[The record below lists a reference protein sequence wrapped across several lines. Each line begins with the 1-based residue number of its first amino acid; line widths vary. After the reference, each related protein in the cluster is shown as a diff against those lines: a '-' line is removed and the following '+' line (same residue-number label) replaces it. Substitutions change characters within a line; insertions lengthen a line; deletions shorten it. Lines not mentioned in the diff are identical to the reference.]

1 MAKRTFERR
10 RAKPS
15 PHSRASAQL
24 LPARQRS
31 VWWSSCVC
39 TWQST
44 RTQSTRPPHSKSG
57 RWRLRAGAE
66 QAALSIVLHRPT
78 FTSYSLF
85 SRWSRRTSSCSH
97 APRMRRRWSALVL
110 PCTELARF
118 LAAYAAQAL
127 AGAIEAVSPPLSP
140 RSVAATSAVLH
151 MLSLCVSGAR
161 CHRQMV
167 ATGAT
172 RVGARAALATVY
184 TRRLHRCRHHSRCR
198 QCQVDE

>member
-1 MAKRTFERR
+1 MPLRC
-10 RAKPS
+10 
-15 PHSRASAQL
+15 HSRASAQL

-140 RSVAATSAVLH
+140 VAAVCGCDQRSVAYAFVVCERRPPPSTDGGNGRHSCRCESRACHCVH
-151 MLSLCVSGAR
+151 AAPSSLPPSQSLRPVSSR
-161 CHRQMV
+161 
-167 ATGAT
+167 
-172 RVGARAALATVY
+172 RVE
-184 TRRLHRCRHHSRCR
+184 CM
-198 QCQVDE
+198 

>member
-1 MAKRTFERR
+1 MHVAV
-10 RAKPS
+10 
-15 PHSRASAQL
+15 H
-24 LPARQRS
+24 ARCSQA
-31 VWWSSCVC
+31 
-39 TWQST
+39 
-44 RTQSTRPPHSKSG
+44 TRPPHSTSG
-57 RWRLRAGAE
+57 RWRPRAGAE
-66 QAALSIVLHRPT
+66 KAALSNVAHCHARHSHG
-78 FTSYSLF
+78 TSFF
-85 SRWSRRTSSCSH
+85 SRLSRRILSCSD
-97 APRMRRRWSALVL
+97 APRIRRRWSALVL

-127 AGAIEAVSPPLSP
+127 AGAIEAVSPPRSP

-184 TRRLHRCRHHSRCR
+184 TRRRHRCRHHSRCR

>member
-1 MAKRTFERR
+1 MQGACPLKASQRSERARRSHLLLSTFERR

-97 APRMRRRWSALVL
+97 APRIRRRWSALVL
-110 PCTELARF
+110 PWTELARF
-118 LAAYAAQAL
+118 VAAYAAQSL
-127 AGAIEAVSPPLSP
+127 AAAIEAASLPSSPPPSP
-140 RSVAATSAVLH
+140 RFVAAISVAH
-151 MLSLCVSGAR
+151 GAM
-161 CHRQMV
+161 H
-167 ATGAT
+167 
-172 RVGARAALATVY
+172 Y
-184 TRRLHRCRHHSRCR
+184 RH
-198 QCQVDE
+198 